1 MAPQQRRFTRLS
13 RSAAVIATAAAALV
27 LAACSSGAGASSTSG
42 GLGFTPAGQVKN
54 SAITVWVDA
63 AREPAVKAF
72 EAKYPKIKVNEQTYD
87 GNAGGSDSFKTKI
100 ALFDQSGQGW
110 PDVVWSTQ
118 TNDASWASK
127 GMNGNQAF
135 AAPLNK
141 GWFSQGFL
149 DGFSKG
155 ALDPVT
161 IGGTVYGLRNDLAQV
176 VFWYDKPLLDKFGY
190 GVPQTW
196 EDYEALSDKLAAQH
210 PGYILGSVGDSF
222 VGTYVYYMGAQ
233 APIFQSTATTF
244 SSDFA
249 AAKSQKMTALI
260 DHMLKNGTLVQDS
273 VFSADFVKKYQNK
286 IVGMPGPIWYTGA
299 LFQSKS
305 SLNVPAGHLGAG
317 APLYWSGDKIA
328 TGNVGGGVWYAS
340 SHTQNLAA
348 VKTFM
353 QFVTSADEYQV
364 DLAPGYPAYAPA
376 AAKWLAK
383 QASGGYFVGDFQK
396 NVTAAASEIWSGW
409 GYPSFSSETSYAKI
423 VVPGLAAGK
432 TMADLTGPWKTELD
446 NEAQVQGYK
455 VK

>member
-13 RSAAVIATAAAALV
+13 RSAAVIVTATAALV
-27 LAACSSGAGASSTSG
+27 LAACSGSGGSSSTSS
-42 GLGFTPAGQVKN
+42 LGFTPADQVKN
-54 SAITVWVDA
+54 STITVWVDA

-127 GMNGNQAF
+127 GANGAQPF

-141 GWFSQGFL
+141 GWFDQSFL
-149 DGFSKG
+149 DGFTKG
-155 ALDPVT
+155 AQDPVT
-161 IGGTVYGLRNDLAQV
+161 IDGTMYGLRNDLAQV
-176 VFWYDKPLLDKFGY
+176 VFWYDQKLLDQFGY
-190 GVPQTW
+190 TAPQTW
-196 EDYEALSDKLAAQH
+196 EDYQSLSDKLASEH

-233 APIFQSTATTF
+233 APIFQATKTTF
-244 SSDFA
+244 SSNFDA
-249 AAKSQKMTALI
+249 PKSKKMTDLI

-299 LFQSKS
+299 LFQSKD
-305 SLNVPAGHLGAG
+305 SLNVPAGRLGAG
-317 APLYWSGDKIA
+317 VPLHWAGDKIA

-340 SHTQNLAA
+340 SHTKNLDA

-364 DLAPGYPAYAPA
+364 DLAPGYPAYAA
-376 AAKWLAK
+376 AATKWIAK
-383 QASGGYFVGDFQK
+383 QAAAGYFVGDFEK
-396 NVTAAASEIWSGW
+396 NVTDAAGQTWSGW
-409 GYPSFSSETSYAKI
+409 GYPSFSSETAYAKV

-432 TMADLTGPWKTELD
+432 TVAALTDAWKTEMD